1 MQVKC
6 QSFSHSKWQS
16 CLPFTYHHLTSSFAE
31 PSRVTWTFS
40 SVNLAARA
48 AAQVLPSMAKTWLAP
63 SSAQSLAK
71 GAYAPHPTSNTMASS
86 PRTALT
92 QSPCA
97 FPTANVWTSRCSNV
111 AQTRVI
117 MYISDYPPFFLH
129 PSMCSSNIFHM
140 YTNIYIYFIIFLV
153 TLESLEALHSHQSQ
167 DVLWSCSSWWISG
180 SPVETRWISLHR
192 WPSWHSSADCSLH
205 SETLRNL

>member
-1 MQVKC
+1 MQVKR

-16 CLPFTYHHLTSSFAE
+16 CLPFAYHHLTSSFAE

-48 AAQVLPSMAKTWLAP
+48 AAQVLPSMAKTWVAP

-92 QSPCA
+92 ESPCA
-97 FPTANVWTSRCSNV
+97 FPTTNVWTSRCSNV
-111 AQTRVI
+111 TQTHVI
-117 MYISDYPPFFLH
+117 IYNSDYPPSIFCLH

-140 YTNIYIYFIIFLV
+140 YTYVYIIHIFLKSHWNLLKHS
-153 TLESLEALHSHQSQ
+153 TLINPRTSFDLAALDGFLDRPLKRGEFLCIAGHHGIAQQ
-167 DVLWSCSSWWISG
+167 TVAF
-180 SPVETRWISLHR
+180 T
-192 WPSWHSSADCSLH
+192 
-205 SETLRNL
+205 NL

>member
-1 MQVKC
+1 MQVKR

-31 PSRVTWTFS
+31 PSHVTWTFS

-48 AAQVLPSMAKTWLAP
+48 AAQVLPSMAKTWVAP

-92 QSPCA
+92 QSPCV

-111 AQTRVI
+111 TQTHVI
-117 MYISDYPPFFLH
+117 YNSDYPPPFFV
-129 PSMCSSNIFHM
+129 
-140 YTNIYIYFIIFLV
+140 YIQVCVLVTYFICIQIYTYISEV
-153 TLESLEALHSHQSQ
+153 TLESLEALSS
-167 DVLWSCSSWWISG
+167 LINPRTSCALAALDG
-180 SPVETRWISLHR
+180 FLDRPLKRGEF
-192 WPSWHSSADCSLH
+192 
-205 SETLRNL
+205 LRIAGHHGIAQQTVAFTNL